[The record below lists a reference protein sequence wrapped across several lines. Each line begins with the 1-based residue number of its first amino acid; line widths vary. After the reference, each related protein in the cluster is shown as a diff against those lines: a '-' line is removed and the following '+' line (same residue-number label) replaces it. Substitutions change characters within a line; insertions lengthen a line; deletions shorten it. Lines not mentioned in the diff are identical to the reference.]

1 MALPGMF
8 HLVWLQ
14 SPSMKQGLVNGY
26 KPNRI
31 SLYILLLMSNRED
44 ELLEILYK
52 DMEQYKINPNNKGES
67 NAS

>member
-1 MALPGMF
+1 MALPGMY
-8 HLVWLQ
+8 HLVWLL
-14 SPSMKQGLVNGY
+14 SNRMGRGLVNGY

-31 SLYILLLMSNRED
+31 SLYILLLMSSRED

-67 NAS
+67 DGK

>member
-1 MALPGMF
+1 MGR
-8 HLVWLQ
+8 
-14 SPSMKQGLVNGY
+14 GLVNGY

-31 SLYILLLMSNRED
+31 SLYILLLMSSRED

-67 NAS
+67 DGK

>member
-1 MALPGMF
+1 
-8 HLVWLQ
+8 
-14 SPSMKQGLVNGY
+14 MKQGLVNGY

-52 DMEQYKINPNNKGES
+52 DMQQYKINPNNNKGENS
-67 NAS
+67 GN